1 MLFYKYVPYWAG
13 GEGYPEGSSSKSGVS
28 MKVDMF

>member
-13 GEGYPEGSSSKSGVS
+13 GEGSWDGSSKSEVS

>member
-13 GEGYPEGSSSKSGVS
+13 GEGLSSKSEVS

>member
-1 MLFYKYVPYWAG
+1 MLFYKYVPIWDG
-13 GEGYPEGSSSKSGVS
+13 GEGYPGDGSSKSEVS